1 MDPVNGDYP
10 GVVSLEGH
18 VPARRTLRPYKFV
31 CLPIT
36 FILLARFSNAL
47 YCTSEHLPFCIYT
60 VPYSYDTSQYL
71 Q

>member
-1 MDPVNGDYP
+1 MNPVNGDYP
-10 GVVSLEGH
+10 GVVSLEGY
-18 VPARRTLRPYKFV
+18 VPARLTLRPYKFV
-31 CLPIT
+31 CLTIT

-47 YCTSEHLPFCIYT
+47 YCTSEHLPLCIYT